1 METEKIFLLILAVL
15 IVSIAVIPGCALNG
29 SDPGNADNV
38 GNSSPNAVV
47 DYHNGV
53 YFFPY
58 TGSEFGN
65 TLSHFIA
72 QHPHLELASIAP
84 YSKPANKVTING
96 YFVVFHEKPRH

>member
-15 IVSIAVIPGCALNG
+15 VVSIAVIPGCSLNG
-29 SDPGNADNV
+29 SDPRNADNV
-38 GNSSPNAVV
+38 GASSPNAVV

-58 TGSEFGN
+58 RGSEFGN

-84 YSKPANKVTING
+84 YSTPVDYAEIKG
-96 YFVVFHEKPRH
+96 YFIVFREKPRR